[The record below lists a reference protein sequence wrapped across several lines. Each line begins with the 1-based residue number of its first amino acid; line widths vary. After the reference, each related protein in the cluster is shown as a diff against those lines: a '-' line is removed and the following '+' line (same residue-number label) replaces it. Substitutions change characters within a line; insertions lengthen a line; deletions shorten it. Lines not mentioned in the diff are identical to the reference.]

1 MIKDIANEKFKK
13 YEGMRKNRLTL
24 IRDTGKRT
32 NDGKRIVLCQCD
44 CGNTCE
50 VVFAKFNNGRTK
62 SCGCLALEKKKEK
75 HEKGR
80 AEKAVKTLQEKKILI
95 NGTNVAVINSQKLR
109 SNNTS
114 GKTGVTFDNSRK
126 KWIAQIV
133 FQNKSITLGRFTKK
147 EDAIKARLEAE
158 EKYFKPVIEKS
169 KERDIVS
176 RKATVDVDA
185 LQDYI
190 NKNPEP
196 TAMEIGEI
204 FNVSHAIIENYIKKY
219 NIPYN
224 RD

>member
-1 MIKDIANEKFKK
+1 MSAKKYNKLTIIKDTRKRTKSGNAIYECRCDCGNTCETTLAKLRSGHTKSCGCVIKDTANEKFKK

-50 VVFAKFNNGRTK
+50 VLFAKFNNGCTK

-80 AEKAVKTLQEKKILI
+80 AEKAVKTLQDKKILI
-95 NGTNVAVINSQKLR
+95 NGTNVAVINSRKLR

-114 GKTGVTFDNSRK
+114 GKTGVTFDNTRK
-126 KWIAQIV
+126 KWASQIV
-133 FQNKSITLGRFTKK
+133 FQNKSIRLGRFTKK

-158 EKYFKPVIEKS
+158 ERYFKPVIEK
-169 KERDIVS
+169 
-176 RKATVDVDA
+176 
-185 LQDYI
+185 
-190 NKNPEP
+190 NK
-196 TAMEIGEI
+196 
-204 FNVSHAIIENYIKKY
+204 
-219 NIPYN
+219 
-224 RD
+224 R